1 MRALFL
7 LLLLANL
14 LFLAWATWISP
25 PAPLAG
31 QATPSAPDRKAIRLL
46 REAREAEPAAG
57 AAPATVEAAPDLQA
71 AACVSLGPFL
81 TPAQAEAAG
90 ARLTRLGFTY
100 RTRAATDE
108 VRVGLWVRVA
118 DLATPEDAA
127 TALAALRT
135 AGLADAEAVSDET
148 AGNLISLGVFAEPGR
163 AAAVAERARQA
174 GYATETSDRT
184 RAADVSWLDVDRQA
198 NGGLPALDAT
208 GIEAGAGEPPLELR
222 VCPAAEVPAG

>member
-46 REAREAEPAAG
+46 REAREAEPAAAAAG
-57 AAPATVEAAPDLQA
+57 AAATADLQA

-135 AGLADAEAVSDET
+135 AGLADAEAVTDET
-148 AGNLISLGVFAEPGR
+148 AGNLISLGVFAEPER

-222 VCPAAEVPAG
+222 ACPAAEAPAG

>member
-46 REAREAEPAAG
+46 REAREAEPAAAAAG
-57 AAPATVEAAPDLQA
+57 AAATADLQA

-148 AGNLISLGVFAEPGR
+148 AGNLISLGVFAEPER

-222 VCPAAEVPAG
+222 ACPAAEAPAG